1 MRLKIKRKNIGRLAS
16 LSALGAGAMA
26 LTTGSAD
33 ASIVHVAVDQTIG
46 GGFGSGSIF
55 VSLPGSSHFLLNAG
69 SFGALHFG
77 TQFGAGYGTLFRA
90 RGDPERF
97 SAARCWRRQDSSR
110 SQQVGRYYAV
120 VHSVRARWRAESGLG
135 SMSEAISPKSSH
147 SGTAPDPD
155 AAFPTEGVQVGIS
168 RRLRAERSSFSN
180 SSTMA
185 PRSTVGGASRR
196 SQTGWGWK

>member
-1 MRLKIKRKNIGRLAS
+1 VRLKIKRKNIGRLAS

-77 TQFGAGYGTLFRA
+77 TQFGAGYGTLFS
-90 RGDPERF
+90 G
-97 SAARCWRRQDSSR
+97 SR
-110 SQQVGRYYAV
+110 
-120 VHSVRARWRAESGLG
+120 
-135 SMSEAISPKSSH
+135 EANSPKSSR

-155 AAFPTEGVQVGIS
+155 AALPTEGVQVGIS